1 MPRYTATTTIVTDR
15 GESLTA
21 SKAGNYEDIFNI
33 RQEVNDSTSFIPLIV
48 AGKDI
53 ASNSLR
59 DANAIIIKNDGD
71 VSAEIQLTCNSWSTN
86 ISDEAVT
93 DQVFEHFVLGA
104 GDYIFLPNMKNITS
118 LSDNSGMRG
127 AAKTNNLEPA
137 DVNSGALYAD
147 STVNLNA
154 ALEDSHTVVNVADL
168 DFFRVGDLIQV
179 GINDTTATRIEIMRV
194 TAKAADTGAGE
205 MTVDRALYG
214 TSKADKDAQTDSTN
228 GAVSGANVHFPF
240 FNEYGDYDTSTKLTT
255 DSSGRLKISNM
266 MGYARTADQIGD
278 GISAITGKFYQSG
291 YQELGLSGI
300 TPSTKTG
307 LVASTA
313 YKIDITVDGGTMFQ
327 DLTVTTDSSN
337 GNFGGRNGLIQKIQ
351 DALDVQYYT
360 AGNLFE
366 KKVTVGI
373 VGGDI
378 RFTSGS
384 HLATSAISLTDTGDS
399 LSLFDAAAVGRIPA
413 VTDLQSPVAARLPDD
428 TVFNNKSGNEA
439 PNKGAFFYDDGHG
452 NIKGSC
458 TGTINYETGA
468 MDLQGCPP
476 NADLALS
483 FDYNGGLS
491 GGNEFGTTI
500 GNSIDAIGARSG
512 NSKINTTI
520 EIIGLK

>member
-86 ISDEAVT
+86 LSDEAVT
-93 DQVFEHFVLGA
+93 DQIFEHFVLGA

-118 LSDNSGMRG
+118 ASDNSGMRG
-127 AAKTNNLEPA
+127 AAKANNLEPA

-154 ALEDSHTVVNVADL
+154 ALEDSHTVVNVTDL

-194 TAKAADTGAGE
+194 TAKAADTGSGE

-214 TSKADKDAQTDSTN
+214 TSKADKDNQTDATN

-240 FNEYGDYDTSTKLTT
+240 FNEYGDYDTSTKLST

-278 GISAITGKFYQSG
+278 GISAITGKFYTNG

-307 LVASTA
+307 LAASTA
-313 YKIDITVDGGTMFQ
+313 YAFDIAVDGGSDHTLSF
-327 DLTVTTDSSN
+327 TTDSSN

-351 DALDVQYYT
+351 DALDTQFYT
-360 AGNLFE
+360 TSSNLLG
-366 KKVTVGI
+366 KKITVGI

-378 RFTSGS
+378 RFTSMS
-384 HLATSAISLTDTGDS
+384 HLATSAISISAPASGTTP
-399 LSLFDAAAVGRIPA
+399 FEVGRFTMA
-413 VTDLQSPVAARLPDD
+413 VTAIQGAVAARLPDD

-439 PNKGAFFYDDGHG
+439 PNKGVFFYDDGHG
-452 NIKGSC
+452 NIKGAC

-468 MDLQGCPP
+468 LDLQGCPP

-500 GNSIDAIGARSG
+500 GNSIDAIAARSG